1 MRHPSQHG
9 VDEARVTRCPSV
21 GLRKP
26 DRQID
31 RRVIR
36 DLKPENLRRTEQQDG
51 FDPRSVGR
59 KALVEKSAKQMPQ
72 SAEPPQH
79 GCSEPAHQGA
89 VAFGK
94 SGKSRMCV
102 LAREKFVEC
111 SSPPQNAVE
120 DVGGNSSSGEA
131 GNFRLRG
138 SARTRH
144 TRIVAEKLCPR
155 RERSRKY
162 RFNSQV
168 QVVSRVRYS
177 ALRRSR

>member
-1 MRHPSQHG
+1 
-9 VDEARVTRCPSV
+9 
-21 GLRKP
+21 
-26 DRQID
+26 
-31 RRVIR
+31 
-36 DLKPENLRRTEQQDG
+36 
-51 FDPRSVGR
+51 GR
-59 KALVEKSAKQMPQ
+59 KALVEKSAEQMPQ

-79 GCSEPAHQGA
+79 GCGEPAHQGA

-94 SGKSRMCV
+94 SGESRMCV

-138 SARTRH
+138 SARARH

-155 RERSRKY
+155 RELSRKY
-162 RFNSQV
+162 LCNSQI
-168 QVVSRVRYS
+168 QVVWRTLVSIFGRFSVNS
-177 ALRRSR
+177 